1 MDLPACL
8 KHPEFLALLHQ
19 IRTAPDQTFPRLACA
34 DWLEMRGMGEPA
46 RRWRMSLVTPF
57 SRVPLPAEFTL
68 QGNPTDTTTWRV
80 VDGFLHGE
88 GTCNSDWNHVA
99 IWRPSPRV
107 VVASAEDTL
116 STVSNYGLI
125 GLDLSRQVE
134 RRALPMLVDS
144 HHTKLLNYLWLDG
157 NGLID
162 EQVRVLRNAKGLAS
176 LRALRLGSN
185 RLTAA
190 SIAHLMDA
198 PWSRD
203 LTALE
208 LDENDRIGPQGAQ
221 LLGRTYV
228 FPNIKILHL
237 AGCKIADD
245 GALGLAESRSQWMLE
260 ELDLRNNG
268 IGAVGL
274 RALLRGGMFDS
285 LTRLELA
292 GNPLTSSA
300 VRELV
305 ERYANGSLTRL
316 GLADCWIGM
325 PAIQA
330 LAMSENTSSLTD
342 LDVGHNGIREGRKWG
357 LKEEHIALLA
367 SSPSLAR
374 LTRLSLAG
382 IPWIGNVPG
391 VFSSRPLFQL
401 KHLDLSASR
410 IGLAQLPNL
419 LESPWLKG
427 VQSLVLDD
435 NPIGD
440 RGAALLA
447 NHPGAGQLQELS
459 LARCGLGDDGLL
471 ALTNNSSMA
480 DLRHVDLRGQEF
492 HPDILRE
499 AVKPL
504 GLAGA
509 DYLARSF

>member
-8 KHPEFLALLHQ
+8 RHPEFLALLHQ

-34 DWLEMRGMGEPA
+34 DWLEMRGIGEPA
-46 RRWRMSLVTPF
+46 RRWRMSMVSPF
-57 SRVPLPAEFTL
+57 SRVPFPAVFTL
-68 QGNPTDTTTWRV
+68 QGNPAETTTWRV

-88 GTCNSDWNHVA
+88 GASNCDWNHVA
-99 IWRPSPRV
+99 MWRPSSRV
-107 VVASAEDTL
+107 VAASAEEVIATL
-116 STVSNYGLI
+116 SNNGLI

-144 HHTKLLNYLWLDG
+144 HQTQNLAHLWLDG

-162 EQVRVLRNAKGLAS
+162 EQVRVLRNARGLAA
-176 LRALRLGSN
+176 LRTLRLGGN

-198 PWSRD
+198 PWSPD

-208 LDENDRIGPQGAQ
+208 LDHNDRIGPQGAQ
-221 LLGRTYV
+221 LLGRAYV
-228 FPNIKILHL
+228 FANIKILHL
-237 AGCKIADD
+237 AGCRIADD
-245 GALGLAESRSQWMLE
+245 GALGLAEPRSQWLLE

-274 RALLRGGMFDS
+274 RAMVRGGMFDS

-305 ERYANGSLTRL
+305 ECYAFGKLTRL

-330 LAMSENTSSLTD
+330 LAMSENMSSLTD
-342 LDVGHNGIREGRKWG
+342 LDLGHNGIREGRKWG
-357 LKEEHIALLA
+357 LKEEHMTLLA
-367 SSPSLAR
+367 SSTALAR

-391 VFSSRPLFQL
+391 VFSSRPLFRL
-401 KHLDLSASR
+401 RHLDLSACR
-410 IGLAQLPNL
+410 IGLAQLPIL
-419 LESPWLKG
+419 LESPWLNG

-447 NHPGAGQLQELS
+447 NHPGAGHLQELS

-471 ALTNNSSMA
+471 ALVNSSTMA
-480 DLRHVDLRGQEF
+480 DMRHVDLRGQEF